1 MCQAVYL
8 SLLTPSF
15 HLYHRTFQRWAS
27 TTLIFTSEKKSL
39 GGRSCI
45 RSYSQ
50 WLIEARS
57 ELPAVDSRAQAFC
70 AWRYKSNTKLKPSSW
85 VMHLAEDDLWHQ
97 FSRPITF
104 VHGEPVGNG
113 VWLFLHVLV
122 NIYTDSDAMITT
134 VSSSGNV
141 SSFLFQA
148 VLISQQK
155 HGHNVKKGI
164 PEIRIM
170 QRNWLKN

>member
-1 MCQAVYL
+1 M
-8 SLLTPSF
+8 
-15 HLYHRTFQRWAS
+15 
-27 TTLIFTSEKKSL
+27 
-39 GGRSCI
+39 
-45 RSYSQ
+45 
-50 WLIEARS
+50 
-57 ELPAVDSRAQAFC
+57 
-70 AWRYKSNTKLKPSSW
+70 
-85 VMHLAEDDLWHQ
+85 
-97 FSRPITF
+97 
-104 VHGEPVGNG
+104 GNG

-170 QRNWLKN
+170 QRN